1 MVSVGIRYDSLSG
14 SANQYARPQLRYLP
28 DGGSTWQYPHQG
40 GWVYPIWGIDFGSGY
55 YINISYTVPMYLANG
70 DQIQVMNNGNCTN
83 SVNHNE
89 SHFGVI
95 FMG

>member
-1 MVSVGIRYDSLSG
+1 M
-14 SANQYARPQLRYLP
+14 RYLP

-40 GWVYPIWGIDFGSGY
+40 KWVDPIFGTDFGSGDY
-55 YINISYTVPMYLANG
+55 LMIAYTVPIYLSNG
-70 DQIQVMNNGNCTN
+70 DQIQIMQTGDSTSV
-83 SVNHNE
+83 VNHNE